1 MIPASLPHRHDIDG
15 LRALA
20 VVIVVA
26 FHAGWLPGG
35 FIGVDLFFVL
45 SGYLM
50 AGILASDRAH
60 GRWSL
65 SGFYLRRLRRLV
77 PALVVMAVTVAG
89 LGSVLLLPSDLPDLG
104 RSLAAAAT
112 FTANLRFYDV
122 ANDYFQVAT
131 LAGQPLL
138 HTWTLA
144 VEMQFYLLFPL
155 LLWLGWRL
163 GCGLGRLPWLLLALL
178 VASLAYGAAVR
189 GSDPGAVFYFLPG
202 RTWELLAGALVWW
215 LPALPARLRR
225 AATLAGAG
233 LILAGLVHC
242 RTGGAFPVPD
252 AWLPVLGA
260 VLVLLGRP
268 GMAADRGLA
277 AAIVRHRLTG
287 FMAGISYALY
297 LWHWPLLALARYRL
311 GDDPGVPVI
320 AAVIALS
327 VVLAAASWRWLE
339 RPLLRRERPVPVGFP
354 ALAAALVA
362 VFAIGIAV
370 RNVLPPVRLQALPPA
385 VAQLA
390 AAAGDHL
397 REDCQPGPADR
408 AEAGCR
414 FGPGS
419 EPATLLLW
427 GNSFAR
433 MWLPALAGIAGEHG
447 VSGVAA
453 VRSACAPA
461 PPQQPRR
468 DACDDF
474 NARVLAQVAGDRHL
488 RQVVVAANWHPDEGF
503 GARMRRLVAALEAPG
518 RMIHVVLGPPQPG
531 FDVPRR
537 LALARLRQ
545 VPAADTFASAGHE
558 RERDDVVAAL
568 APLVTEGRIRLLDP
582 TGWLCAQGRCRVQ
595 APGGEV
601 LYYDGAHLTTTGA
614 RLFREMFRPLL
625 AGD

>member
-89 LGSVLLLPSDLPDLG
+89 LGSVPLLPSDLPDLG
-104 RSLAAAAT
+104 RRWRGGDVHRQPAL
-112 FTANLRFYDV
+112 YDV
-122 ANDYFQVAT
+122 ANDYFRSRRWPASRCC
-131 LAGQPLL
+131 
-138 HTWTLA
+138 TWTLA

-163 GCGLGRLPWLLLALL
+163 GCGLGRLPGLLALL

-215 LPALPARLRR
+215 RSCRR
-225 AATLAGAG
+225 DCAGPDLAGAG
-233 LILAGLVHC
+233 LILAGLVYC
-242 RTGGAFPVPD
+242 RPAAIPVPD

-362 VFAIGIAV
+362 FFAIGIAV

-518 RMIHVVLGPPQPG
+518 RRSIVLGLHNPA
-531 FDVPRR
+531 DVRAGWR
-537 LALARLRQ
+537 WRLRQ

-568 APLVTEGRIRLLDP
+568 APGDGGRI
-582 TGWLCAQGRCRVQ
+582 GC
-595 APGGEV
+595 
-601 LYYDGAHLTTTGA
+601 
-614 RLFREMFRPLL
+614 
-625 AGD
+625 